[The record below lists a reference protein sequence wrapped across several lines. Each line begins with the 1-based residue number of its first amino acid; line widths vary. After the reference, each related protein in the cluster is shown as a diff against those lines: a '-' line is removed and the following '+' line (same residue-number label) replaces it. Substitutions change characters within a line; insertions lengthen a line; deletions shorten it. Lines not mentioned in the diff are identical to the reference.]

1 MKQRYALKTEAA
13 QINCRLCCLYFCTA
27 LQNPAGGTCVCAPG
41 GTKILRAAE
50 NGVPVQARRQTD
62 CGRL

>member
-1 MKQRYALKTEAA
+1 MKQRHALKTEAA
-13 QINCRLCCLYFCTA
+13 QINCRLCCLYF
-27 LQNPAGGTCVCAPG
+27 PAGGTSVCAPG